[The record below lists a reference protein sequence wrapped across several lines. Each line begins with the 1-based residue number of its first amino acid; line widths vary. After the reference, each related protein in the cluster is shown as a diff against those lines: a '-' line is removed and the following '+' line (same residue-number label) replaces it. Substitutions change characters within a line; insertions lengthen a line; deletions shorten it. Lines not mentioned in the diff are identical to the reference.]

1 MLLSDVAIAVLLYA
15 LLKPVN
21 KTLALITTAFRLTQA
36 AILGLNLLN
45 YYGALLLL
53 TGAGYAAVFETDQ
66 LYALVMLLLDLHSH
80 GYDLGLLFF
89 GLSNL
94 ILGYLIIKSEYFPG
108 IFGYGLIA
116 AAVAYLVGS
125 FVRFLLPDYV
135 SFIKPVYIIPLIAE
149 LSFCL
154 WLLFKGVRTGP

>member
-1 MLLSDVAIAVLLYA
+1 LANQSNNVPPLLYARIAGILYLIIITLGIFSEVFIRSSLIVADDATATAANIMASKSWFRLGFVADAIMLLSDVAIAVLLYA

-80 GYDLGLLFF
+80 G
-89 GLSNL
+89 
-94 ILGYLIIKSEYFPG
+94 
-108 IFGYGLIA
+108 
-116 AAVAYLVGS
+116 
-125 FVRFLLPDYV
+125 
-135 SFIKPVYIIPLIAE
+135 
-149 LSFCL
+149 
-154 WLLFKGVRTGP
+154 